1 MNLFRKIAGGVLM
14 AILMPQ
20 VVSAQV
26 DLKDVEGY
34 LDADFVSHYMW
45 RGLDRAGISI
55 QPTAYV
61 SYQGLTLK
69 MDGSTGLRRDDIQ
82 EIVFTL
88 GYENTGFNIGVT
100 DYWMSGLD
108 AHDRFFYYGKDG
120 GHQIEGNIGYSWK
133 YGSIQAYTMFAC
145 NDFKYSGDR
154 AFSTYVEL
162 GVPFK
167 LGGLNWR
174 VAAGVTPFESGCTVE
189 TYTDKTTGKAAKRTT
204 YTYAEGF
211 ACVMASIRATKT
223 LDLGFSN
230 MPVFAEFHTNP
241 YLQTANVVFGVTI
254 CPFSGR

>member
-1 MNLFRKIAGGVLM
+1 
-14 AILMPQ
+14 
-20 VVSAQV
+20 
-26 DLKDVEGY
+26 
-34 LDADFVSHYMW
+34 
-45 RGLDRAGISI
+45 
-55 QPTAYV
+55 
-61 SYQGLTLK
+61 
-69 MDGSTGLRRDDIQ
+69 
-82 EIVFTL
+82 
-88 GYENTGFNIGVT
+88 
-100 DYWMSGLD
+100 
-108 AHDRFFYYGKDG
+108 
-120 GHQIEGNIGYSWK
+120 
-133 YGSIQAYTMFAC
+133 
-145 NDFKYSGDR
+145 
-154 AFSTYVEL
+154 
-162 GVPFK
+162 